1 MNIPG
6 RTILISGKSLRLLCF
21 CFVVFS
27 TNVLAQTQP
36 PVAQNFH
43 QWGSVTIFN
52 GLPSDSVRA
61 IAQTPDGILWFGTDN
76 GLARFDGRRVQT
88 VSLPGENSN
97 KILALKLAPDDT
109 LWIGTEN
116 GAYRYNGGNA
126 EQIDGTKD
134 FAITAILF
142 GDETLLAT
150 ANGVLLTVGPK
161 EDGSLH
167 AEKASPQTLT
177 GSDGQTL
184 RFTSL
189 INDGNR
195 VIVGTASRSLM
206 IFQERNLSEIR
217 SSPRPYFINALA
229 RDGNGTVWT
238 GTDAGGSRSGLFL
251 LSDLANPKRV
261 GETLGDVLSVEP
273 DSGGGIWAGTD
284 KNGLFHFR
292 GEQQLEHFTF
302 ENTSGSLRSNTVYAI
317 FTDREGVVWTGTNR
331 GVSRFDASSPF
342 QQVIS
347 DSPNSN
353 FIRTFYKDPNGQIYV
368 GTNRGLFAAEGN
380 GWSEVAG
387 FEKKI
392 IYAVGQDVNGAL
404 LNGTPD
410 GLLDATGK
418 SIFSGDTRSIVRF
431 RGNIYAAIFGQ
442 GVVEIN
448 NNQANVVVPNQAT
461 TSLFATADKLFIGTA
476 GQGVFAFDG
485 TNAAQLIA
493 PENLGN
499 TAIWKILASAGN
511 SLWIAGQSGLYRYE
525 DGQVEKIISDHDVR
539 DFALNGNDIWAATS
553 DAGMLHLR
561 YDDTFG
567 WLTAGISVE
576 QGLPSEK
583 TFALLLLDRRLL
595 IGTNRGLA
603 TYQPSTIAPAIATV
617 RILSRRLHDPDE
629 IRSTI
634 ALDYPQ
640 NSLLVEVAG
649 QSSRTFPEEFQYAFL
664 LKNNKGE
671 VIDKR
676 LSADAQ
682 FAPENLSP
690 GTYSI
695 EARAFNRDLLS
706 SEPLFVRFSVARAP
720 FPWTATALGVLLA
733 IAVIALIIAV
743 IESRRIAQRNRELA
757 AARFDL
763 ANEAER
769 ERRRI
774 ARDLHD
780 QTLADLR
787 NLQMMSD
794 RLSPGNANFRAE
806 IELVST
812 EIRRICE
819 DLSPSVLENVGL
831 TASLEFLLSHTVEN
845 YQFHAAENLEEKI
858 KFPVNVQLQ
867 IYRIAQEILTNIKRH
882 SNAALVQMH
891 IEVTDENEFVLTIKN
906 DGDPFDPS
914 VVSKKG
920 RGIAN
925 IRSRAALIKSDIA
938 WQTNGAAT
946 TFELRKRP
954 DA

>member
-1 MNIPG
+1 MV
-6 RTILISGKSLRLLCF
+6 ILVCTFFQLAS
-21 CFVVFS
+21 
-27 TNVLAQTQP
+27 AQTP
-36 PVAQNFH
+36 LLPAQNFH

-61 IAQTPDGILWFGTDN
+61 IAQTSDGILWFGTDN

-88 VSLPGENSN
+88 ISLPGENSN
-97 KILALKLAPDDT
+97 RILVLKLAPDDT
-109 LWIGTEN
+109 LWIGTES
-116 GAYRYNGGNA
+116 GAYRYNSGNI
-126 EQIDGTKD
+126 EQIDETKD

-142 GDETLLAT
+142 GDDRLLAT
-150 ANGVLLTVGPK
+150 ANGVLLTVGAK

-167 AEKASPQTLT
+167 AEKASRQTLT

-184 RFTSL
+184 KFTSL
-189 INDGNR
+189 VNDGNR
-195 VIVGTASRSLM
+195 VLVGTASRSLM
-206 IFQERNLSEIR
+206 VFQESNLSEIR
-217 SSPRPYFINALA
+217 SSPRPYFINVLA
-229 RDGNGTVWT
+229 KDESGNTWA
-238 GTDAGGSRSGLFL
+238 GTDAGGNRSGLFL
-251 LSDLANPKRV
+251 LNDLANPKRV

-273 DSGGGIWAGTD
+273 DGSGGVWTGTD

-317 FTDREGVVWTGTNR
+317 FIDREGVVWTGTNR
-331 GVSRFDASSPF
+331 GVSRFDASSPS
-342 QQVIS
+342 QHVIS

-353 FIRTFYKDPNGQIYV
+353 FIRTFFNGPNGQIYV
-368 GTNRGLFAAEGN
+368 GTNRGLFAAEAN
-380 GWSEVAG
+380 GWSEVPG
-387 FEKKI
+387 FERKI
-392 IYAVGQDVNGAL
+392 IYAIGQDVNGSL
-404 LNGTPD
+404 LVGTPD

-418 SIFSGDTRSIVRF
+418 TILSGDTRSIAKF
-431 RGNIYAAIFGQ
+431 RGNNYAAIFGQ

-448 NNQANVVVPNQAT
+448 NDNQGNTVVPNQAA
-461 TSLFATADKLFIGTA
+461 TSLFATAEKLFIGTA

-485 TNAAQLIA
+485 TNTAQLIA
-493 PENLGN
+493 PTTFAN
-499 TAIWKILASAGN
+499 TAVWKILAGTGN
-511 SLWIAGQSGLYRYE
+511 SLWTASQSGLYRYQE
-525 DGQVEKIISDHDVR
+525 GKIEKIVFGHDVR
-539 DFALNGNDIWAATS
+539 DFALNGSEIWAATS
-553 DAGMLHLR
+553 DAGLLHLR
-561 YDDTFG
+561 YDEVFG
-567 WLTAGISVE
+567 WLTAGVSVE

-583 TFALLLLDRRLL
+583 TFALLLLDRHLL

-603 TYQPSTIAPAIATV
+603 TYEPGTIVPAIAPV
-617 RILSRRLHDPDE
+617 RILSRRLHDPSE
-629 IRSTI
+629 LHSAI

-640 NSLLVEVAG
+640 DSLLVEVAG

-664 LKNNKGE
+664 LKNGKGE
-671 VIDKR
+671 IINKR
-676 LSADAQ
+676 VSTEAQ

-690 GTYSI
+690 GDYII
-695 EARAFNRDLLS
+695 EARAFNRDLLP
-706 SEPLFVRFSVARAP
+706 SEPLIVRFSVARAP
-720 FPWTATALGVLLA
+720 FPWTATALAVLLA

-794 RLSPGNANFRAE
+794 RLSPGNAEFRSE
-806 IELVST
+806 IESVST

-819 DLSPSVLENVGL
+819 DLSPSVLENVGFI
-831 TASLEFLLSHTVEN
+831 ASLEFLLSNTVEN

-882 SNAALVQMH
+882 SNADLVEMR
-891 IEVTDENEFVLTIKN
+891 IEVTTENEFILTIKN
-906 DGDPFDPS
+906 DGDPFNPS
-914 VVSKKG
+914 IVSKKG

-938 WQTNGAAT
+938 WHTTAAGK
-946 TFELRKRP
+946 TFELRKP
-954 DA
+954 ADA

>member
-1 MNIPG
+1 MPDKKLLLSICF
-6 RTILISGKSLRLLCF
+6 ILILCSTLLGQN
-21 CFVVFS
+21 S
-27 TNVLAQTQP
+27 QP

-116 GAYRYNGGNA
+116 GAYRYDSGNA
-126 EQIDGTKD
+126 VQIDGTKD
-134 FAITAILF
+134 ISITAISF

-167 AEKASPQTLT
+167 AENASPQTLF
-177 GSDGQTL
+177 GSDGHTL
-184 RFTSL
+184 KFTSL
-189 INDGNR
+189 VKDGNR
-195 VIVGTASRSLM
+195 VTVGTASRSLM
-206 IFQERNLSEIR
+206 IFQEHTLSEIR

-229 RDGNGTVWT
+229 QDSNGNVWA
-238 GTDAGGSRSGLFL
+238 GADAGGSRSGLFL
-251 LSDLANPKRV
+251 LNDLANPKRV
-261 GETLGDVLSVEP
+261 GETLGDILSVEP
-273 DSGGGIWAGTD
+273 DGKGGVWAGTD

-292 GEQQLEHFTF
+292 SEQQLEHFTF

-317 FTDREGVVWTGTNR
+317 FIDREGVIWAGTNR
-331 GVSRFDASSPF
+331 GVSRFDASSPL
-342 QQVIS
+342 QQIIS

-353 FIRTFYKDPNGQIYV
+353 FIRTFFKDPNGQIYV
-368 GTNRGLFAAEGN
+368 GTNRGLFVAEAT
-380 GWSEVAG
+380 GWREVPG

-392 IYAVGQDVNGAL
+392 IYTVGQDANDVL
-404 LNGTPD
+404 LVGTPD

-418 SIFSGDTRSIVRF
+418 TILSGDTRSIIKF
-431 RGNIYAAIFGQ
+431 HGNIYAAVFGQ
-442 GVVEIN
+442 GVVEISSDYH
-448 NNQANVVVPNQAT
+448 ANVVVPDQAV

-476 GQGVFAFDG
+476 GQGVFTFDG
-485 TNAAQLIA
+485 TNVVQSIA
-493 PENLGN
+493 PENLGSI
-499 TAIWKILASAGN
+499 AVWKILAGAEN
-511 SLWIAGQSGLYRYE
+511 SLWIAGQSGLYQYR
-525 DGQVEKIISDHDVR
+525 DGKIEKIISGHDVR
-539 DFALNGNDIWAATS
+539 DFALNGNDIWAASS
-553 DAGMLHLR
+553 DIGLLHLR
-561 YDDTFG
+561 YDETFG
-567 WLTAGISVE
+567 WLTSVISAE

-603 TYQPSTIAPAIATV
+603 TYEPGTIAPAIAPV
-617 RILSRRLHDPDE
+617 RILSRRLHDSSE
-629 IRSTI
+629 LRSTI

-664 LKNNKGE
+664 LKNSDGKI
-671 VIDKR
+671 IDKR
-676 LSADAQ
+676 VSTDPQ
-682 FAPENLSP
+682 FNPEDLSP
-690 GTYSI
+690 GGYTI

-706 SEPLFVRFSVARAP
+706 SEPLIVRFSVARAP
-720 FPWTATALGVLLA
+720 FPWTATALAILLA
-733 IAVIALIIAV
+733 IAVIALIVAV

-794 RLSPGNANFRAE
+794 RLSDNTNFRAE
-806 IELVST
+806 IESVST

-831 TASLEFLLSHTVEN
+831 VASLEFLLGHTVEN
-845 YQFHAAENLEEKI
+845 CRFNAAENLEEKI
-858 KFPVNVQLQ
+858 KFPMNVQLQ

-882 SNAALVQMH
+882 SNAALVEML
-891 IEVTDENEFVLTIKN
+891 ITVTDDSEFIMTIKN
-906 DGDPFDPS
+906 DGEPFDPT

-925 IRSRAALIKSDIA
+925 IRSRAALIRSEIT
-938 WQTNGAAT
+938 WQTNGDGT
-946 TFELRKRP
+946 VFELRKLS